1 MEVANSDV
9 GQFIIKTTALIA
21 TFNIL
26 SAVLHSKLSE
36 KFILSLVSSFAALK
50 MEFIAAGKG
59 AAGAAASAKLLFSS
73 LAKNP
78 VTWITIAV
86 AAFEILNSIMNK
98 SGQELEKLNEKYDK
112 LNEEI
117 QENSTKIAK
126 TKTELEE
133 TNKKIADLQKKGTL
147 TLVEK
152 EELTKLK
159 NTNTE
164 LELQLKNLEKIEKI
178 KKEERSRTYLKSES
192 MSRNIDIP
200 GGRMGGEEG
209 FVTGGWDKFWN
220 TSAEFKNMN
229 EYLDFLQNSYN
240 NIKDEQEKMKE
251 LGLPYPFSESYK
263 NELSDNADTIEGLL
277 AYYYKDYSD
286 KMNELTGDAYE
297 DAKKKR
303 DEIMKIL
310 YPAEYKTMKL
320 DELFDLGDKD
330 ELTDF
335 DKALMDIGDA
345 IDNLSEKEELNLVSI
360 GKLLIK
366 YPNVTSELLK
376 MGISI
381 DDLISYFYKQKTAI
395 DANTSSLNDLKS
407 QYEELHKISKEVIDS
422 ATNVNDALLEQ
433 AENGEI
439 SVNTALNLIEQGYAT
454 ALAFDSETGAITI
467 NKDAIL
473 DMVEAK
479 LMAQKIDL
487 TSTIEETINA
497 LNNESKAVAMNTDT
511 WIMDLQAKKEA
522 GKKLTSSQE
531 TLLNLY
537 AEKSALDGVL
547 DSLNKIGTSS
557 WSYKISGKS
566 SSSTRISSP
575 SSSSSSSSKSEK
587 EWWELELENL
597 KDQFNYNEITIEA
610 YIGALD
616 NLLSRVQEGTE
627 GWKKI
632 NEELQKQRLTKVED
646 DYKRG
651 TISLDE
657 YIKKLKEL
665 IQAYKQGTEAWNDL
679 ADKIKSALQ
688 DKLDMQKD
696 NLETAKDAATDII
709 DKEID
714 RIKSLQE
721 AEEERYDQLINEKK
735 QANDETERELELAK
749 LQEALENAKRER
761 TKRVW
766 REGLGWQY
774 ETDPQAIKEAQEAL
788 DKFNKETEISELE
801 KQKEEASKV
810 YEDQISALEDY
821 KKAWD
826 DVASDYETKQARI
839 ILAQQLGA
847 DAEKNLLMDRLT
859 FLERYKEMYLNTMKE
874 IKDIEGSS
882 STSLLG
888 YDTPTTTTTTTNTTS
903 YGGSNGGTVYTVQ
916 SGDTLSGIGQKYG
929 ISWQKIYDAN
939 KSIIGGN
946 PDLIRTGQ
954 QLSIP
959 GYANGGEVDYT
970 GLAMLHGTPN
980 KPEYILNNDQIRN
993 MLSNICRPQVV
1004 SNNQSK
1010 SSVTNYNFG
1019 NIELPNVN
1027 NAKQFITDLK
1037 SLVNITNHQ

>member
-192 MSRNIDIP
+192 MPRNIDIP

-251 LGLPYPFSESYK
+251 LGLPYPFSEYYK

-335 DKALMDIGDA
+335 DKALMDISDA
-345 IDNLSEKEELNLVSI
+345 LDNLSEKEELNLVSI

-696 NLETAKDAATDII
+696 NLETAKDAAVGII
-709 DKEID
+709 DEEID
-714 RIKSLQE
+714 KLNKLKEEQE
-721 AEEERYDQLINEKK
+721 EYYDQLIADKEKANE
-735 QANDETERELELAK
+735 ETEKELELAR
-749 LQEALENAKRER
+749 LQEALENAKKEK

-766 REGLGWQY
+766 REGIG
-774 ETDPQAIKEAQEAL
+774 K
-788 DKFNKETEISELE
+788 K
-801 KQKEEASKV
+801 
-810 YEDQISALEDY
+810 SAD
-821 KKAWD
+821 
-826 DVASDYETKQARI
+826 
-839 ILAQQLGA
+839 
-847 DAEKNLLMDRLT
+847 
-859 FLERYKEMYLNTMKE
+859 
-874 IKDIEGSS
+874 IKDN
-882 STSLLG
+882 
-888 YDTPTTTTTTTNTTS
+888 Y
-903 YGGSNGGTVYTVQ
+903 
-916 SGDTLSGIGQKYG
+916 IGQMLEIVKTEVRLNLRWCVYG
-929 ISWQKIYDAN
+929 
-939 KSIIGGN
+939 
-946 PDLIRTGQ
+946 
-954 QLSIP
+954 
-959 GYANGGEVDYT
+959 
-970 GLAMLHGTPN
+970 
-980 KPEYILNNDQIRN
+980 
-993 MLSNICRPQVV
+993 
-1004 SNNQSK
+1004 
-1010 SSVTNYNFG
+1010 
-1019 NIELPNVN
+1019 
-1027 NAKQFITDLK
+1027 
-1037 SLVNITNHQ
+1037 